1 MNEQQQIIREEFFLT
16 SDPGIQIFVREVK
29 DGETQHMQKG
39 PVLLLHGAR
48 VPGVASFDLDVPN
61 GSLAADLA
69 SNGHVVYV
77 MDARGYGKSSKP
89 PEMAQPPTENPP
101 LTRSSEVVR
110 DIAAVVEWIRQRLG
124 VGRVALL
131 GWATGGHWNGY
142 YTALYSDRVSHLI
155 LYNTL
160 YGGTLDHPTLGHGST
175 NEDPKHSGRFNEA
188 AFGAYRF
195 NTADALLPS
204 WDHSIPLEE
213 KTQWRDPAVAQ
224 AYVAAALASDPTSD
238 TRTPPSFRAPSGA
251 MEDSFYLAIGRQLW
265 DASLIGVPT
274 LILRSERDFWS
285 RPQDAELLTEHLV
298 HAPRVHK
305 MTLPDAT
312 HYVHLDRPGQGRD
325 AFIKEVLSFLAEGVE
340 RFRKS
345 SA

>member
-89 PEMAQPPTENPP
+89 PAMEQPPTENPP